1 MGVGLVLGVRILSRK
16 KNTCSP
22 VHICLYQSK
31 GQDREGRR
39 ICDVTNSLTI
49 PGGTL
54 NKSAPGGL
62 ASCFQGCL
70 LLVFMTE

>member
-1 MGVGLVLGVRILSRK
+1 MGVGLVLGVKILSRK

-22 VHICLYQSK
+22 VHVCLYLSK
-31 GQDREGRR
+31 GQDRKGRR

-49 PGGTL
+49 PRGTL
-54 NKSAPGGL
+54 NKSAPRGL
-62 ASCFQGCL
+62 VSCFQGCL